1 MTATVSGKPANGA
14 DLVYTLSRE
23 AGQNVGGYVI
33 TVTPTEGSNPN
44 YTVTVDTGL
53 FKITPVAITIK
64 ADGKT
69 KEYDNNTTTDPELTA
84 TVSGKPANGAD
95 LVYTLSRE
103 AGQNVGG
110 YVITVT
116 PTEGSNPNYTVTV
129 DTGLFKITP
138 VAITIKA
145 DGKTKE
151 YDNDASTDPALT
163 ATVTGVPANGVA
175 PVYTLSREAGQ
186 NVGGYVISVTAE
198 ATSNLNYTIAV
209 DTGLFRITPITA
221 IVTIV
226 GNTDTVNYDGDLHT
240 VKGYVATANTPLYD
254 VTTDFTFTPASGA
267 TLVDNV
273 IAATRRDAGTTFMG
287 LKGTVAGTENQFANT
302 NPNFSTVTFVVTDGN
317 QTILPINVTVTIVGK
332 TDTKPYDG
340 IAHTVTGFT
349 ATANTPL
356 YKVGESDRDFS
367 FTGSATATR
376 THVVEGTDID
386 GQTDMGLAESQFA
399 NTNPNFD
406 TVRFVVTD
414 GWQKITPI
422 KDTVTIVGASNIA
435 AYDGN
440 EHSVSGYTATAQT
453 SLYDVDNDFTFSGSA
468 SAARTN
474 VVEGTDTDGQTD
486 MGLTAS
492 QFNNNNTDFSEITF
506 IVTDGYQKI
515 TPINVTVTITGHH
528 STVDY
533 DAEEHVVKGYDVNIS
548 NTLYKVTDFTFSGDS
563 TASRTIVGTTYM
575 GLKGTAA
582 GSENQFTNTNTN
594 FGTVTFNVTDGYQKI
609 EPIDVTVTITGHNST
624 VDYDAEEHVV
634 KGYDVNI
641 SNTLYKVTDFTFS
654 GDSTASR
661 TIAGTTY
668 MGLKGTAAGSENQFA
683 NTNTNFG
690 TVTFVVTDGYQT
702 INKIDATVTIVGH
715 HNSATFDA
723 AEHTVTGYDV
733 TSFSTSLY
741 TLADFRFIG
750 TQEDS
755 TAKRTVVG
763 TTNMGLAA
771 EKFENLNTTNF
782 NQVTFNVTNGYQTI
796 TAVGEVVVTIVGH
809 NNTTN
814 YDGNAHTVTG
824 YDVTN
829 ISDPL
834 YSADFINF
842 IGTVND
848 STATQTDAGTM
859 NMGLKGSDAGSDCKF
874 ENTNTNFASVT
885 FVVTDGYQTIN
896 KINATVT
903 VVGANNTAPY
913 DGTEHSVNGYTVTNI
928 STSLYTA
935 SDFTFSG
942 TASAART
949 NVVEGTDADGRT
961 DMGLTASQFTNTNT
975 NFATVTFNVTD
986 GYQVI
991 TPINATVTVTGHF
1004 NTTPYDGNLHT
1015 VTGFDTTFSTALYK
1029 GSYFTFSG
1037 RDTATRTNVVE
1048 GTDADGR
1055 TDMGLAASQFS
1066 NTNSNFATVTFNVTD
1081 GYQVITPIN
1090 ATVTIVG
1097 HTDTKV
1103 YNGNE
1108 QSVSGYEVTNVSDLY
1123 DVSYFTYGGDSTA
1136 RRTDVG
1142 ASDMGLVEGDF
1153 TNTNTNF
1160 ETVSFSITD
1169 GKLTITPSNA
1179 LTITVP
1185 SVKEKTYDGSAL
1197 SGESSASAAY
1207 GSITPTLT
1215 YSIDGGTNFSS
1226 VIPTITDYGTVNV
1239 IVRASCPNYTSVDS
1253 SFTLKINK
1261 REVMLAS
1268 DTLEKHYD
1276 GTSLVNGLT
1285 PLRVEDGFVTGQGAT
1300 YTFTGSQTLVGQ
1312 SENKFEYT
1320 LNANTNASNYIITKV
1335 YGILKVTTNDKPVVI
1350 TSGDKTWM
1358 YDGNEHSFPS
1368 YTVTFDGVAV
1378 PHITGDST
1386 RFELPT
1392 GDTLSVSNLAS
1403 VTNCVASTPN
1413 TFNYT
1418 LQHQTYYTNISA
1430 TQGVLSITENNLPI
1444 VITSGDREFDYDG
1457 TAHNFPSYTVTYDG
1471 NPVARLATDSTKF
1484 ELPTGDTLTVTNP
1497 ASITYYYE
1505 NAANNNTFDYT
1516 LDNAS
1521 NYDASAVSMVN
1532 GTISINAM
1540 SQTLKIQSL
1549 GQTWTYDGNA
1559 HNYKHYKVFF
1569 GTDEVTT
1576 VENDTVFVLPTSDR
1590 LTITGAPSITD
1601 AGKLANTFTYTLEN
1615 NILYIGTRDTVID
1628 TLRVNP
1634 LTGVEVTVKEHGG
1647 ETTYDGYEQRVH
1659 GYDFVSIT
1667 NDNGLYSVN
1676 DFHYS
1681 GIEEDSIAAGRYV
1694 GTYPMNILPTDFTNE
1709 NPNFTDVIFTIQ
1721 DSNLVIK
1728 SNPTVITITAGSA
1741 EKLYDGTPLVD
1752 SNYTYTPAGVL
1763 ANGDSLVVTI
1773 EGSITDVGQ
1782 VDNVI
1787 TDYKVY
1793 RNESFNAGMRRMGL
1807 RKARPAGYDV
1817 DVTNCYTF
1825 NIEMVKGTLTIY
1837 KDLALTVD
1845 SVSEPLCP
1853 GVNEGTVK
1861 LSVTGGKPATPMYHY
1876 SVTGSITGD
1885 IYTGTSDSVIRLTNL
1900 KPDSYGVMVTEAL
1913 GNSVTTIFEIKEREV
1928 ITSANSDITCPANID
1943 TVIKNGGCN
1952 LLLVNIGTPVF
1963 TTTTSLPSSEIT
1975 ITNNAPADN
1984 IYPVGET
1991 TVRWV
1996 AKSLCGDS
2004 IFCDQIVKVSFQTCP
2019 DAVDN
2024 EGNHYPSVRLG
2035 SGCKCWTTEN
2045 LKSTQYSD
2053 GRAIDNVMDYY
2064 SFEYPNTQE
2073 NVNIFGHLY
2082 DWYAAA
2088 DTGRYG
2094 SVDSVERAYNMGHR
2108 IQGICPD
2115 GWYLPSDEDY
2125 EELNIYPT
2133 TDLRA
2138 TSYWITTNGVVNTN
2152 ATGFNSLPGGK
2163 YSCAN
2168 GRFEELMGNSYYWTC
2183 HPVYDIATGAMIDY
2197 ICEKIITPTSVRC
2210 NGYSIRC
2217 VYDEH

>member
-1 MTATVSGKPANGA
+1 MA
-14 DLVYTLSRE
+14 
-23 AGQNVGGYVI
+23 
-33 TVTPTEGSNPN
+33 
-44 YTVTVDTGL
+44 L
-53 FKITPVAITIK
+53 FL
-64 ADGKT
+64 G
-69 KEYDNNTTTDPELTA
+69 
-84 TVSGKPANGAD
+84 
-95 LVYTLSRE
+95 
-103 AGQNVGG
+103 
-110 YVITVT
+110 
-116 PTEGSNPNYTVTV
+116 
-129 DTGLFKITP
+129 
-138 VAITIKA
+138 
-145 DGKTKE
+145 
-151 YDNDASTDPALT
+151 
-163 ATVTGVPANGVA
+163 
-175 PVYTLSREAGQ
+175 
-186 NVGGYVISVTAE
+186 
-198 ATSNLNYTIAV
+198 
-209 DTGLFRITPITA
+209 
-221 IVTIV
+221 
-226 GNTDTVNYDGDLHT
+226 
-240 VKGYVATANTPLYD
+240 
-254 VTTDFTFTPASGA
+254 
-267 TLVDNV
+267 
-273 IAATRRDAGTTFMG
+273 
-287 LKGTVAGTENQFANT
+287 
-302 NPNFSTVTFVVTDGN
+302 
-317 QTILPINVTVTIVGK
+317 IN
-332 TDTKPYDG
+332 
-340 IAHTVTGFT
+340 
-349 ATANTPL
+349 
-356 YKVGESDRDFS
+356 
-367 FTGSATATR
+367 
-376 THVVEGTDID
+376 
-386 GQTDMGLAESQFA
+386 
-399 NTNPNFD
+399 
-406 TVRFVVTD
+406 
-414 GWQKITPI
+414 
-422 KDTVTIVGASNIA
+422 
-435 AYDGN
+435 
-440 EHSVSGYTATAQT
+440 
-453 SLYDVDNDFTFSGSA
+453 
-468 SAARTN
+468 
-474 VVEGTDTDGQTD
+474 
-486 MGLTAS
+486 
-492 QFNNNNTDFSEITF
+492 
-506 IVTDGYQKI
+506 
-515 TPINVTVTITGHH
+515 
-528 STVDY
+528 
-533 DAEEHVVKGYDVNIS
+533 
-548 NTLYKVTDFTFSGDS
+548 
-563 TASRTIVGTTYM
+563 
-575 GLKGTAA
+575 
-582 GSENQFTNTNTN
+582 
-594 FGTVTFNVTDGYQKI
+594 
-609 EPIDVTVTITGHNST
+609 
-624 VDYDAEEHVV
+624 
-634 KGYDVNI
+634 
-641 SNTLYKVTDFTFS
+641 
-654 GDSTASR
+654 
-661 TIAGTTY
+661 
-668 MGLKGTAAGSENQFA
+668 
-683 NTNTNFG
+683 
-690 TVTFVVTDGYQT
+690 
-702 INKIDATVTIVGH
+702 
-715 HNSATFDA
+715 
-723 AEHTVTGYDV
+723 
-733 TSFSTSLY
+733 
-741 TLADFRFIG
+741 
-750 TQEDS
+750 
-755 TAKRTVVG
+755 
-763 TTNMGLAA
+763 
-771 EKFENLNTTNF
+771 
-782 NQVTFNVTNGYQTI
+782 
-796 TAVGEVVVTIVGH
+796 
-809 NNTTN
+809 
-814 YDGNAHTVTG
+814 
-824 YDVTN
+824 
-829 ISDPL
+829 
-834 YSADFINF
+834 
-842 IGTVND
+842 
-848 STATQTDAGTM
+848 
-859 NMGLKGSDAGSDCKF
+859 
-874 ENTNTNFASVT
+874 
-885 FVVTDGYQTIN
+885 
-896 KINATVT
+896 
-903 VVGANNTAPY
+903 
-913 DGTEHSVNGYTVTNI
+913 
-928 STSLYTA
+928 
-935 SDFTFSG
+935 
-942 TASAART
+942 
-949 NVVEGTDADGRT
+949 
-961 DMGLTASQFTNTNT
+961 
-975 NFATVTFNVTD
+975 
-986 GYQVI
+986 
-991 TPINATVTVTGHF
+991 
-1004 NTTPYDGNLHT
+1004 
-1015 VTGFDTTFSTALYK
+1015 
-1029 GSYFTFSG
+1029 
-1037 RDTATRTNVVE
+1037 
-1048 GTDADGR
+1048 
-1055 TDMGLAASQFS
+1055 
-1066 NTNSNFATVTFNVTD
+1066 
-1081 GYQVITPIN
+1081 
-1090 ATVTIVG
+1090 
-1097 HTDTKV
+1097 
-1103 YNGNE
+1103 
-1108 QSVSGYEVTNVSDLY
+1108 
-1123 DVSYFTYGGDSTA
+1123 
-1136 RRTDVG
+1136 
-1142 ASDMGLVEGDF
+1142 
-1153 TNTNTNF
+1153 
-1160 ETVSFSITD
+1160 
-1169 GKLTITPSNA
+1169 
-1179 LTITVP
+1179 
-1185 SVKEKTYDGSAL
+1185 
-1197 SGESSASAAY
+1197 
-1207 GSITPTLT
+1207 
-1215 YSIDGGTNFSS
+1215 
-1226 VIPTITDYGTVNV
+1226 
-1239 IVRASCPNYTSVDS
+1239 
-1253 SFTLKINK
+1253 
-1261 REVMLAS
+1261 
-1268 DTLEKHYD
+1268 
-1276 GTSLVNGLT
+1276 
-1285 PLRVEDGFVTGQGAT
+1285 
-1300 YTFTGSQTLVGQ
+1300 
-1312 SENKFEYT
+1312 
-1320 LNANTNASNYIITKV
+1320 
-1335 YGILKVTTNDKPVVI
+1335 
-1350 TSGDKTWM
+1350 
-1358 YDGNEHSFPS
+1358 
-1368 YTVTFDGVAV
+1368 
-1378 PHITGDST
+1378 
-1386 RFELPT
+1386 
-1392 GDTLSVSNLAS
+1392 